1 MPLST
6 FPGAVVDQ
14 KSPSQIGLKSSI
26 ILSAVTNVFSTSL
39 SVFYIK
45 YSMWESH
52 KHILICALIIT
63 DLMYLIEIRL
73 QYRLVGTKE
82 PKSDQHV
89 M

>member
-1 MPLST
+1 M
-6 FPGAVVDQ
+6 VEQ

>member
-1 MPLST
+1 
-6 FPGAVVDQ
+6 
-14 KSPSQIGLKSSI
+14 
-26 ILSAVTNVFSTSL
+26 
-39 SVFYIK
+39 
-45 YSMWESH
+45 MWESH